1 MSTLTLAMQMEI
13 DGEQY
18 YLRQAEITKGTSM
31 HRVFLLLAEAEKKH
45 AELLRKKYILSDSSI
60 NDDILTA
67 ESTNLFSGKV
77 DYKRDAG
84 VVPGQLEVYA
94 VARDM
99 EQKSIDLY
107 QEMLTEAKD
116 EKTKQLIQF
125 LIKQEQ
131 DHFAL
136 FDELVTLL
144 RRPKDWVESA
154 EFGKREEY

>member
-1 MSTLTLAMQMEI
+1 MSTLALALKMEL

-18 YLRQAEITKGTSM
+18 YLNQAEMHKGTSLY
-31 HRVFLLLAEAEKKH
+31 RAFFLLAEAEKKH
-45 AELLRKKYILSDSSI
+45 GELLSKKFILSDSSV
-60 NDDILTA
+60 NDEILATK
-67 ESTNLFSGKV
+67 STELFSEKAN
-77 DYKRDAG
+77 YKRDAE

-107 QEMLTEAKD
+107 QKMLAEAKD
-116 EKTKQLIQF
+116 EQTGQLIQF

-131 DHFAL
+131 DHFTL

-154 EFGKREEY
+154 EFGNREEY